1 MNYKLALLKRIS
13 EKTVVLEYRGK
24 EYEIELSEDEKQ
36 PLYDNMEEG
45 VFLVP
50 FDVDS
55 QKLMMTVDTKEIYE
69 VFPEAKMLDSELEG
83 SVKNYE
89 EEEE

>member
-1 MNYKLALLKRIS
+1 MDYKLALLKRIS
-13 EKTVVLEYRGK
+13 EETVVLEYRGK
-24 EYEIELSEDEKQ
+24 EYEIELSEEEKQ

-55 QKLMMTVDTKEIYE
+55 QKLMMTVDTKEVYE

>member
-1 MNYKLALLKRIS
+1 MNYKLALIKSIS
-13 EKTVVLEYRGK
+13 EESVVLEYRGK
-24 EYEIELSEDEKQ
+24 QYEVELSEDEKQ

-50 FDVDS
+50 FDLNS
-55 QKLMMTVDTKEIYE
+55 QKLLMTVDTKETYE
-69 VFPEAKMLDSELEG
+69 VFPEAKMLDSELEA
-83 SVKNYE
+83 SVEDYE

>member
-1 MNYKLALLKRIS
+1 MDYKLALLKRIS
-13 EKTVVLEYRGK
+13 EETVVLEYRGK

-55 QKLMMTVDTKEIYE
+55 QKLMMTVDTKEVYE

-83 SVKNYE
+83 SVEDYE

>member
-1 MNYKLALLKRIS
+1 MNYKLALIKSIS
-13 EKTVVLEYRGK
+13 EESVVLEYRGK
-24 EYEIELSEDEKQ
+24 QYEIELSEDEKQ

-50 FDVDS
+50 FDLDS
-55 QKLMMTVDTKEIYE
+55 QKLLMTVDTKETYE
-69 VFPEAKMLDSELEG
+69 VFPEAKMLGSELDG
-83 SVKNYE
+83 SVEDYE

>member
-1 MNYKLALLKRIS
+1 MDYKLALIKRIS
-13 EKTVVLEYRGK
+13 EESVVLEYRGK
-24 EYEIELSEDEKQ
+24 QYEIELSEDEKQ

-50 FDVDS
+50 FDLDS
-55 QKLMMTVDTKEIYE
+55 QKLLMTVDTKETYE
-69 VFPEAKMLDSELEG
+69 VFPEVKMLDSELEG
-83 SVKNYE
+83 SVKDYE

>member
-1 MNYKLALLKRIS
+1 MDYKLALIKSIS
-13 EKTVVLEYRGK
+13 EESVVLEYRGK
-24 EYEIELSEDEKQ
+24 QYEIELSEDEKQ
-36 PLYDNMEEG
+36 PLYDSMEEG

-50 FDVDS
+50 FDLNS
-55 QKLMMTVDTKEIYE
+55 RKLLMTVDTKETYE

-83 SVKNYE
+83 SVKDYE

>member
-1 MNYKLALLKRIS
+1 MNYKLALIKSIS
-13 EKTVVLEYRGK
+13 EESVVLEYRGK
-24 EYEIELSEDEKQ
+24 QYEVELSEDEKQ

-50 FDVDS
+50 FDLNS
-55 QKLMMTVDTKEIYE
+55 QKLLMTVDTKETYE
-69 VFPEAKMLDSELEG
+69 VFPEVKMLDSDLEG
-83 SVKNYE
+83 SVKDYE

>member
-1 MNYKLALLKRIS
+1 MNYKLALIKSIS
-13 EKTVVLEYRGK
+13 EESVVLEYRGK
-24 EYEIELSEDEKQ
+24 QYEIELSEDEKQ

-50 FDVDS
+50 FDLDS

-69 VFPEAKMLDSELEG
+69 VFPEAKMLNSELEG
-83 SVKNYE
+83 SVENYE
-89 EEEE
+89 EEE

>member
-1 MNYKLALLKRIS
+1 MDYKLALIKSIS
-13 EKTVVLEYRGK
+13 EESVVLEYRGK
-24 EYEIELSEDEKQ
+24 QYEIELSEDEKQ

-50 FDVDS
+50 FDLDS
-55 QKLMMTVDTKEIYE
+55 QKLLMTVDTKETYE
-69 VFPEAKMLDSELEG
+69 VFPETKLLDSELEG
-83 SVKNYE
+83 SVEDYE

>member
-1 MNYKLALLKRIS
+1 MIYKLALIKSIS
-13 EKTVVLEYRGK
+13 EESVVLEYRGK
-24 EYEIELSEDEKQ
+24 QYEIELSEDEKQ

-50 FDVDS
+50 FDLDS

-69 VFPEAKMLDSELEG
+69 VFPEAKMLNSELEG
-83 SVKNYE
+83 SVENYE